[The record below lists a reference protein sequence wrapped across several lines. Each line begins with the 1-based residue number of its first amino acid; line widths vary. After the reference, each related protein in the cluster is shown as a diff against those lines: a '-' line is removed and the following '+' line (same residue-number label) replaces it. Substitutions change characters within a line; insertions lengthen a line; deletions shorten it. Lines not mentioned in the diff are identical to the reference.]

1 MQGEQSVPEPTL
13 DEDDHIPSMF
23 HQSDAN
29 EDPDNVT
36 FHRND
41 PLRVGIVGY
50 GLGGSTFHA
59 PLVAATPG
67 LELVAIATSNPERVA
82 KAKAR
87 YPNAHLYDTIEQML
101 AAEQLDLVV
110 ISTPH
115 ATHAPYARA
124 ALARGAH
131 VVVDKPF
138 ATTSAEARDLAALA
152 KQHGK
157 LAIPFQNRRWDNEIL
172 TVQKLMRDG
181 TLGDI
186 QRYESRYERWRPIP
200 KARWTEPGADERG
213 EGVLG
218 DLTVHLVDQAL
229 MLFGPARR
237 VYAEFE
243 RQNPAVHVTDDV
255 FVAITHKSGVI
266 SHLFTSPNVAILGP
280 RLTVLGSKGAYVK
293 HGIDPQE
300 EALLAG
306 GIPGTPGWGEEPES
320 SWGKVGAGD
329 DVRPLR
335 SEPGNYLSFYA
346 GAARAIRDGTEP
358 PVTTEQGIA
367 MMELLDAARLSAK
380 EKRVVELGT

>member
-1 MQGEQSVPEPTL
+1 VA
-13 DEDDHIPSMF
+13 MF
-23 HQSDAN
+23 HKLKGH
-29 EDPDNVT
+29 EDPGNVT
-36 FHRND
+36 VWERD
-41 PLRVGIVGY
+41 PVRVGLVGY

-67 LELVAIATSNPERVA
+67 LELVAIATSNPDRVA
-82 KAKAR
+82 KARAR
-87 YPNAHLYDTIEQML
+87 YPNAQVVTSHDEFWSITPP
-101 AAEQLDLVV
+101 LDLVV
-110 ISTPH
+110 VSTPH
-115 ATHAPYARA
+115 ATHAPIARA
-124 ALARGAH
+124 ALEHGCH

-138 ATTSAEARDLAALA
+138 ATSSAEARDLAAMA

-157 LAIPFQNRRWDNEIL
+157 LAIPFQNRRWDSETL
-172 TVQKLMRDG
+172 TLQKLMRDG

-200 KARWTEPGADERG
+200 KARWTEPGAGERG

-229 MLFGPARR
+229 LLFGPARR

-255 FVAITHKSGVI
+255 FIAITHKSGVI

-329 DVRPLR
+329 DVHPLR
-335 SEPGNYLSFYA
+335 SEPGNYLFFYES
-346 GAARAIRDGTEP
+346 AARAIRDGAEP
-358 PVTTEQGIA
+358 PVTTQQAIA
-367 MMELLDAARLSAK
+367 MMELLDAARLSAR
-380 EKRVVELGT
+380 ENRVVEMGS

>member
-1 MQGEQSVPEPTL
+1 VTDHKSVAEGR
-13 DEDDHIPSMF
+13 
-23 HQSDAN
+23 
-29 EDPDNVT
+29 DPI
-36 FHRND
+36 
-41 PLRVGIVGY
+41 RVGLVGY

-67 LELVAIATSNPERVA
+67 LELVAIATSNAERVA

-87 YPNAHLYDTIEQML
+87 YPAVHLYDRIEQML
-101 AAEQLDLVV
+101 AAEPLDLVV

-124 ALARGAH
+124 ALEHGSH

-138 ATTSAEARDLAALA
+138 ATSSAEARDLAAMA
-152 KQHGK
+152 KQHGR

-186 QRYESRYERWRPIP
+186 QRYESRYERWRPSP
-200 KARWTEPGADERG
+200 KARWMEEGAGERG

-229 MLFGPARR
+229 LLFGPARR
-237 VYAEFE
+237 VYAEFVT
-243 RQNPAVHVTDDV
+243 QNPLVHVTDDV
-255 FVAITHKSGVI
+255 FIAITHKSGVI
-266 SHLFTSPNVAILGP
+266 AHLFTSPNVAILGP

-306 GIPGTPGWGEEPES
+306 GTPGSRGWGEEPES

-329 DVRPLR
+329 DVRLQR
-335 SEPGNYLSFYA
+335 SEPGNYLKFYE
-346 GAARAIRDGTEP
+346 GVVHAIRDGVAP

-367 MMELLDAARLSAK
+367 MMELLDAARLSAR
-380 EKRVVELGT
+380 EHRVVELGQ

>member
-1 MQGEQSVPEPTL
+1 VTMYRKSRTGEES
-13 DEDDHIPSMF
+13 
-23 HQSDAN
+23 SDVLR
-29 EDPDNVT
+29 ERSDPI
-36 FHRND
+36 
-41 PLRVGIVGY
+41 RVGIVGY

-87 YPNAHLYDTIEQML
+87 YPAVHLHDTIEQML

-115 ATHAPYARA
+115 ATHAPYARM
-124 ALARGAH
+124 ALERGSH

-138 ATTSAEARDLAALA
+138 ATSSAEARDLAAMA
-152 KQHGK
+152 KQHDR

-172 TVQKLMRDG
+172 TVQKLIHDG
-181 TLGDI
+181 ALGDV
-186 QRYESRYERWRPIP
+186 QRYESRYERWRPNP
-200 KARWTEPGADERG
+200 KARWMEPGAGERG

-229 MLFGPARR
+229 LLFGPARR
-237 VYAEFE
+237 VYAELVT
-243 RQNPAVHVTDDV
+243 QNPLVNVVDDA
-255 FVAITHKSGVI
+255 FIAITHKSGVI

-293 HGIDPQE
+293 NGIDPQE

-306 GIPGTPGWGEEPES
+306 GIPGSPGWGEEPES

-329 DVRPLR
+329 DVRLQR
-335 SEPGNYLSFYA
+335 SEPGNYLKFYE
-346 GAARAIRDGTEP
+346 GVVHAIRDGAAP

-367 MMELLDAARLSAK
+367 MMELLDAARLSAREHK
-380 EKRVVELGT
+380 VVEMGT